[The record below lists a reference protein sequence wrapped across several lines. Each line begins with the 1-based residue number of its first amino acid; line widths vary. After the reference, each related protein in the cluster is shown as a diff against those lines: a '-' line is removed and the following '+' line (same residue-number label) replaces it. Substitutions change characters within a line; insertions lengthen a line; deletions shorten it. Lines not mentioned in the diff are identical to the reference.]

1 MSLRDIERASIRAF
15 LTDHAELFGT
25 RRVLDYGAG
34 NQPYRQLIEDA
45 GGTYTAYDD
54 PSFPGAVT
62 GSENACLDMRTK
74 IPERFDVIVSTQ
86 CCQYMDEPEDEFNK
100 MRVLLHPWGW
110 LLMTGPINWPW
121 RERDDRRRYT
131 PTEVTDMLHRAGFSR
146 VQVDVRASVKFEG
159 EEWAIGWQAV
169 ARP

>member
-45 GGTYTAYDD
+45 GGIYFGYD
-54 PSFPGAVT
+54 SQTFPGAVA
-62 GSENACLDMRTK
+62 G
-74 IPERFDVIVSTQ
+74 IPEDCSRIPKGEFDVIVCTQ
-86 CCQYMDEPEDEFNK
+86 VVQYQDEPLTD
-100 MRVLLHPWGW
+100 MRLMRYSLTDDGW

-131 PTEVTDMLHRAGFSR
+131 PTEVTDMLHRAGFTR

>member
-15 LTDHAELFGT
+15 LTEHAELFGT
-25 RRVLDYGAG
+25 RRVLDYGCG
-34 NQPYRQLIEDA
+34 RMPYRQLIEDA
-45 GGTYTAYDD
+45 GGIYFGADMPD
-54 PSFPGAVT
+54 LPGSVVVDESSVVSLA
-62 GSENACLDMRTK
+62 SLDGEK
-74 IPERFDVIVSTQ
+74 FDVIVCTQ
-86 CCQYMDEPEDEFNK
+86 VLQYVNDPWEETYD
-100 MRVLLHPWGW
+100 MRTRLTPDGW

-121 RERDDRRRYT
+121 IESDDRHRHT
-131 PTEVTDMLHRAGFSR
+131 PTGVTAMLHAAGFSR